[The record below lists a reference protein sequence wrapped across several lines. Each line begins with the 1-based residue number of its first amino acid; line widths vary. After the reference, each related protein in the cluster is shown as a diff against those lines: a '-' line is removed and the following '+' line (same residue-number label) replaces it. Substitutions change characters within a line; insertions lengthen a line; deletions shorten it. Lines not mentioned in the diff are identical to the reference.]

1 MIMRITVGTKIWGS
15 LCMVLLVLLVVGGV
29 SLRVTDRLTADAAW
43 RSHTYQVQGSITEL
57 LSIMQ
62 DVETG
67 QRGFLITGDPK
78 FLEPY
83 ESALGR
89 LQPGIRTLRNLIA
102 DNQDQV
108 RNMDRAEEFIAVKTE
123 SMRMNVDIRRNQGFQ
138 ESQAAVMTLRGQKAM
153 DDFRGV
159 IAQMHAVEDTLLRQ
173 REAELD
179 DTTEMAR
186 ASVIGGALIA
196 GLLVLASGLYLSRN
210 IATPLQEITRIA
222 ERIGTGDLTVT
233 LTPSSRTDEVGI
245 LSDTFMRMT
254 RSLRQLMQE
263 LSEGINVLGS
273 AGSQIVSTTAQVA
286 ASAAETATALA
297 ETSSTMEEV
306 RKTSQL
312 STEKAR
318 HVADTAQ
325 ATAQI
330 SATGKR
336 AVEQSIAGINL
347 VRDQIG
353 AIAEAVIKLSEQSQ
367 AIGTIVASVNDL
379 AEQSNLLAV
388 NAAIEAARAGE
399 QGKGFVVVATEVKS
413 LAEQSKEA
421 TAQVRAILTDIQKA
435 TATAVL
441 AAEQGSKAVDAGVRQ
456 SLEAGQAIEHLAQNI
471 AIATQASTQIVAS
484 NQQQQ
489 VGIDQVALA
498 MDSIR
503 QASTQNTVATKQAE
517 TAAHNLNALGHK
529 LKSLVSQYRA

>member
-1 MIMRITVGTKIWGS
+1 MKMMVGTKIWGC
-15 LCMVLLVLLVVGGV
+15 LCLVLFVLLGVGAV
-29 SLRVTDRLTADAAW
+29 SLKTMNDLTDASVWTVHSHRVESRLGD
-43 RSHTYQVQGSITEL
+43 L
-57 LSIMQ
+57 LSAVQ

-67 QRGFLITGDPK
+67 QRGYVITGEVRY
-78 FLEPY
+78 LQPY
-83 ESALGR
+83 EAALR
-89 LQPGIRTLRNLIA
+89 SVDGIVADLRTLLR
-102 DNQDQV
+102 DNPDQL
-108 RNMDRAEEFIAVKTE
+108 RNMERLERAMQAKLEEVRLARQARQADGFAAAQALILSDRG
-123 SMRMNVDIRRNQGFQ
+123 RQ
-138 ESQAAVMTLRGQKAM
+138 AM
-153 DDFRGV
+153 DDFR
-159 IAQMHAVEDTLLRQ
+159 AVLAEMRTVEQRLLTL
-173 REAELD
+173 RETAKDRNVELAN
-179 DTTEMAR
+179 TAI
-186 ASVIGGALIA
+186 IGGALAASVIV
-196 GLLVLASGLYLSRN
+196 LLSGLFLSAN
-210 IATPLQEITRIA
+210 IAAPLRDITQTA
-222 ERIGTGDLTVT
+222 ERIGKGDLTT
-233 LTPSSRTDEVGI
+233 DIATSGRQDEVGI
-245 LSDTFMRMT
+245 LSNTFRDMT

-263 LSEGINVLGS
+263 LSEGVNVLGT

-336 AVEQSIAGINL
+336 AVEQSVAGITA
-347 VRDQIG
+347 VREQIG
-353 AIAEAVIKLSEQSQ
+353 SIAEAVIKLSEQSQ

-399 QGKGFVVVATEVKS
+399 QGKGFVVVAAEVKS

-421 TAQVRAILTDIQKA
+421 TSQVRAILGDIQKA

-456 SLEAGQAIEHLAQNI
+456 AQEAGQAIERLAQNI
-471 AIATQASTQIVAS
+471 AVATQASVQIVAS

-503 QASTQNTVATKQAE
+503 QASSQNTIATKQAE

-529 LKSLVSQYRA
+529 LKSLVSHYKA

>member
-1 MIMRITVGTKIWGS
+1 MKIMVGTKIWTC
-15 LCMVLLVLLVVGGV
+15 LLLVLAVLLVVGGV
-29 SLRVTDRLTADAAW
+29 SLQVTQRLVQDADW
-43 RSHTYQVQGSITEL
+43 RSHSYQVQARLLEL
-57 LSIMQ
+57 LSAVQ
-62 DVETG
+62 DIETG
-67 QRGFLITGDPK
+67 QRGYVITGDDR
-78 FLEPY
+78 FRRPY
-83 ESALGR
+83 EDGVQR
-89 LQPGIRTLRNLIA
+89 LTPALRNVRELTQ
-102 DNQDQV
+102 DNPVQQ
-108 RNMDRAEEFIAVKTE
+108 RNMDRVDQVVEEKLDAMRTTAE
-123 SMRMNVDIRRNQGFQ
+123 IRRNQGFD
-138 ESQAAVMTLRGQKAM
+138 AAREQVLTERGKRAM
-153 DDFRGV
+153 DDFRAL
-159 IAQMHAVEDTLLRQ
+159 ISTMREEENRLLKE
-173 REAELD
+173 REAELRSTID
-179 DTTEMAR
+179 AATAT
-186 ASVIGGALIA
+186 VIGGALIA
-196 GLLVLASGLYLSRN
+196 SLLVLASGLYLGRN
-210 IATPLQEITRIA
+210 IAGPLQEITLIA
-222 ERIGTGDLTVT
+222 ERIGRGDLTVSIPPT
-233 LTPSSRTDEVGI
+233 RRQDEVGI
-245 LSDTFMRMT
+245 LTETFERMT
-254 RSLRQLMQE
+254 RGLRTLMQE

-312 STEKAR
+312 STDKAR

-336 AVEQSIAGINL
+336 AVEQSIAGITL
-347 VRDQIG
+347 VREQIG

-399 QGKGFVVVATEVKS
+399 QGKGFVVVASEVKS

-421 TAQVRAILTDIQKA
+421 TAQVRAILGDIQKA

-441 AAEQGSKAVDAGVRQ
+441 AAEQGSKAVDAGVKQ
-456 SLEAGQAIEHLAQNI
+456 SLEAGQAIENLAQNI
-471 AIATQASTQIVAS
+471 AVATQASTQIVAS

-517 TAAHNLNALGHK
+517 TAAHNLNALGLK
-529 LKSLVSQYRA
+529 LKTLVSQYQA

>member
-43 RSHTYQVQGSITEL
+43 RSHTYQVQGAITEL

-83 ESALGR
+83 ENALGR
-89 LQPGIRTLRNLIA
+89 LQPGIRSLRNLIA
-102 DNQDQV
+102 DNPDQV

-173 REAELD
+173 REAELE

-222 ERIGTGDLTVT
+222 ERIGSGDLTVT
-233 LTPSSRTDEVGI
+233 LTPSTRADEVGT

-263 LSEGINVLGS
+263 LAEGINVLGS

-456 SLEAGQAIEHLAQNI
+456 SLEAGQAIENLAHNI

>member
-1 MIMRITVGTKIWGS
+1 MIMRVTVGTKIWGS

-43 RSHTYQVQGSITEL
+43 RSHTYQVQGAITEL

-89 LQPGIRTLRNLIA
+89 LQPGIRSLRNLIT
-102 DNQDQV
+102 DNPDQM
-108 RNMDRAEEFIAVKTE
+108 RNMDRAEEFIAVKAE

-173 REAELD
+173 REAELKE
-179 DTTEMAR
+179 TTEMAR

-222 ERIGTGDLTVT
+222 ERIGSGDLTVT
-233 LTPSSRTDEVGI
+233 LTPSTRADEVGT

-263 LSEGINVLGS
+263 LAEGINVLGA

-456 SLEAGQAIEHLAQNI
+456 SLEAGQAIENLAQNI

>member
-29 SLRVTDRLTADAAW
+29 SLRVTERLSDDAAW
-43 RSHTYQVQGSITEL
+43 RSHTYQVQGAITEL

-67 QRGFLITGDPK
+67 QRGYLITGDPK

-89 LQPGIRTLRNLIA
+89 LQPSIRALRNLVN
-102 DNQDQV
+102 DNPEQL
-108 RNMDRAEEFIAVKTE
+108 RNMDRAEEFIAIKTD
-123 SMRMNVDIRRNQGFQ
+123 SMRTNVEIRRSQGFQ
-138 ESQAAVMTLRGQKAM
+138 ETQAAVMTMRGQKAM
-153 DDFRGV
+153 DDFRAV
-159 IAQMHAVEDTLLRQ
+159 IAQMHQVEETLLRK
-173 REAELD
+173 REAELRE
-179 DTTEMAR
+179 TTDMAH

-196 GLLVLASGLYLSRN
+196 SLLVLASGLYLSRN
-210 IATPLQEITRIA
+210 IASPLQEITRIA
-222 ERIGTGDLTVT
+222 ERIGAGDLTMT
-233 LTPSSRTDEVGI
+233 LVPSKRGDEVGT

-254 RSLRQLMQE
+254 RNLRQLMQE

-312 STEKAR
+312 STDKAR

-336 AVEQSIAGINL
+336 AVEQTIAGINL

-456 SLEAGQAIEHLAQNI
+456 SLEAGQAIEHLAQHI

>member
-1 MIMRITVGTKIWGS
+1 MKITVGKKIWS
-15 LCMVLLVLLVVGGV
+15 CLALLLMVVLGVGWV
-29 SLRVTDRLTADAAW
+29 SLDTTARLTEAARW
-43 RSHTYQVQGSITEL
+43 SEHTHLVQNRLGEL
-57 LSIMQ
+57 LSAVQ
-62 DVETG
+62 DIESG
-67 QRGFLITGDPK
+67 QRGFVIAGETP

-83 ESALGR
+83 EAGRRALEDILPDLRR
-89 LQPGIRTLRNLIA
+89 LTS
-102 DNQDQV
+102 DNAEQQ
-108 RNMDRAEEFIAVKTE
+108 RNMDRVEQAARNRLIEAQRRI
-123 SMRMNVDIRRNQGFQ
+123 DLRRNEGFEAAQRAVQGDTGR
-138 ESQAAVMTLRGQKAM
+138 QAMVEFRAAIGQMLGIEAN
-153 DDFRGV
+153 
-159 IAQMHAVEDTLLRQ
+159 LLAQ
-173 REAELD
+173 REAEKAESTRLANL
-179 DTTEMAR
+179 T
-186 ASVIGGALIA
+186 VIGGALLAAVIVLLA
-196 GLLVLASGLYLSRN
+196 GIFLSAN
-210 IATPLQEITRIA
+210 IVAPLRDITATA
-222 ERIGTGDLTVT
+222 ERIGKGDLTNDI
-233 LTPSSRTDEVGI
+233 LPSLRDDEVGI
-245 LSDTFMRMT
+245 LNNTFREMT
-254 RSLRQLMQE
+254 RGLRQLIQE
-263 LSEGINVLGS
+263 LSEGVNVLGT
-273 AGSQIVSTTAQVA
+273 AGSQIVSTTAQVS

-336 AVEQSIAGINL
+336 AVEQSVAGIGL
-347 VRDQIG
+347 VREQIG
-353 AIAEAVIKLSEQSQ
+353 SIAEAVIKLSEQSQ

-399 QGKGFVVVATEVKS
+399 QGKGFVVVAAEVKS
-413 LAEQSKEA
+413 LAEQSKQA
-421 TAQVRAILTDIQKA
+421 TAQVRTILGDIQKA

-441 AAEQGSKAVDAGVRQ
+441 AAEQGSKAVDTGVKQ
-456 SLEAGQAIEHLAQNI
+456 AQEAGQAIERLAQNI
-471 AIATQASTQIVAS
+471 ALATQASTQIVAS

-503 QASTQNTVATKQAE
+503 QASSQNTIATKQAE

-529 LKSLVSQYRA
+529 LKALVGQYRA

>member
-43 RSHTYQVQGSITEL
+43 RSHTYQVQGAITEL

-83 ESALGR
+83 ENALGR
-89 LQPGIRTLRNLIA
+89 LQPGIRSLRNLIA
-102 DNQDQV
+102 DNPDQV

-173 REAELD
+173 REAELE

-263 LSEGINVLGS
+263 LAEGINVLGS

-456 SLEAGQAIEHLAQNI
+456 SLEAGQAIENLAHNI

>member
-1 MIMRITVGTKIWGS
+1 MKITVGKKIWGC
-15 LCMVLLVLLVVGGV
+15 LGLLLLVVLGVGWV
-29 SLRVTDRLTADAAW
+29 SLDTTARLTEAARW
-43 RSHTYQVQGSITEL
+43 SVHTHEVQNRLGDLMSAV
-57 LSIMQ
+57 Q
-62 DVETG
+62 DIESG
-67 QRGFLITGDPK
+67 QRGFVITGQEPFLQPYENGRRQMEETIPVLRRMIGDNPEQMRNLDRVEQAARNRLAEAQTRIDARRRDGFEAAQKLITSDTGRQAM
-78 FLEPY
+78 LEF
-83 ESALGR
+83 
-89 LQPGIRTLRNLIA
+89 
-102 DNQDQV
+102 
-108 RNMDRAEEFIAVKTE
+108 RAAIKV
-123 SMRMNVDIRRNQGFQ
+123 MLDI
-138 ESQAAVMTLRGQKAM
+138 ESQLLEQRNAAKDESTRLAN
-153 DDFRGV
+153 
-159 IAQMHAVEDTLLRQ
+159 IA
-173 REAELD
+173 
-179 DTTEMAR
+179 
-186 ASVIGGALIA
+186 VIGGAL
-196 GLLVLASGLYLSRN
+196 LASVIVLLSGLFLSTN
-210 IATPLQEITRIA
+210 IVAPLREITATA
-222 ERIGTGDLTVT
+222 ERIGRGDLTNDIAA
-233 LTPSSRTDEVGI
+233 SDRSDEVGI
-245 LSDTFMRMT
+245 LNNTFRDMT
-254 RSLRQLMQE
+254 KGLRQLIQE
-263 LSEGINVLGS
+263 LVEGVNVLGT
-273 AGSQIVSTTAQVA
+273 AGSQIVSTTAQVS

-336 AVEQSIAGINL
+336 AVEQSVAGITL
-347 VRDQIG
+347 VREQIG

-399 QGKGFVVVATEVKS
+399 QGKGFVVVAAEVKS
-413 LAEQSKEA
+413 LAEQSKQA
-421 TAQVRAILTDIQKA
+421 TGQVRAILGDIQKA

-441 AAEQGSKAVDAGVRQ
+441 AAEQGSKAVDAGVKQ
-456 SLEAGQAIEHLAQNI
+456 AQEAGQAIERLAQNI
-471 AIATQASTQIVAS
+471 ALATQASTQIVAS

-503 QASTQNTVATKQAE
+503 QASSQNTVATKQAE

-529 LKSLVSQYRA
+529 LKSLVGQYKA

>member
-1 MIMRITVGTKIWGS
+1 MKITVGKKIWGC
-15 LCMVLLVLLVVGGV
+15 LGLLLLVVLGVGWV
-29 SLRVTDRLTADAAW
+29 SLDTTARLSEAARW
-43 RSHTYQVQGSITEL
+43 SEHSHQVQNRLGKL
-57 LSIMQ
+57 LSAVQ
-62 DVETG
+62 DIETG
-67 QRGFLITGDPK
+67 QRGFVITGDEK

-83 ESALGR
+83 EDGR
-89 LQPGIRTLRNLIA
+89 QAMETVIA
-102 DNQDQV
+102 
-108 RNMDRAEEFIAVKTE
+108 
-123 SMRMNVDIRRNQGFQ
+123 DIRRMTSDNPEQQ
-138 ESQAAVMTLRGQKAM
+138 RNLDRVEQAARNRLTQAQIRIDTRRTSGFEAAQQQVAGDRGRQAM
-153 DDFRGV
+153 QEFRAAIEQMQMV
-159 IAQMHAVEDTLLRQ
+159 EAQLLAIREEAKQQNTRIAN
-173 REAELD
+173 
-179 DTTEMAR
+179 MA
-186 ASVIGGALIA
+186 VIGGALLA
-196 GLLVLASGLYLSRN
+196 GVIVLLSGVFLSTN
-210 IATPLQEITRIA
+210 IVVPLREITVIA
-222 ERIGTGDLTVT
+222 ERIGRGDLTT
-233 LTPSSRTDEVGI
+233 EIPPLSREDEVGI
-245 LSDTFMRMT
+245 LNNTFRDMT
-254 RSLRQLMQE
+254 RGLRQLVLE
-263 LSEGINVLGS
+263 LAEGVNVLGT
-273 AGSQIVSTTAQVA
+273 AGSQIVSTTAQVS

-330 SATGKR
+330 SSTGKR
-336 AVEQSIAGINL
+336 AVEQSVAGIGL
-347 VRDQIG
+347 VREQIG

-399 QGKGFVVVATEVKS
+399 QGKGFVVVAAEVKS
-413 LAEQSKEA
+413 LAEQSKQA
-421 TAQVRAILTDIQKA
+421 TAQVRAILGDIQKA

-441 AAEQGSKAVDAGVRQ
+441 AAEQGSKAVDAGVKQ
-456 SLEAGQAIEHLAQNI
+456 AQEAGQAIERLAQNI
-471 AIATQASTQIVAS
+471 ALATQASTQIVAS

-503 QASTQNTVATKQAE
+503 QASSQNTIATKQAE

-529 LKSLVSQYRA
+529 LKSLVGQYKA

>member
-29 SLRVTDRLTADAAW
+29 SLRVTERLSDDAAW

-67 QRGFLITGDPK
+67 QRGYLITGDPK

-83 ESALGR
+83 ESALSR
-89 LQPGIRTLRNLIA
+89 LQPSIRALRNLVN
-102 DNQDQV
+102 DNPEQL
-108 RNMDRAEEFIAVKTE
+108 RNMDRAEEFIAVKID
-123 SMRMNVDIRRNQGFQ
+123 SMRTNVEIRRSQGFQ
-138 ESQAAVMTLRGQKAM
+138 ETQAAVMTMRGQKAM
-153 DDFRGV
+153 DDFRSV
-159 IAQMHAVEDTLLRQ
+159 IAQMHQVEDTLLRK
-173 REAELD
+173 REAELRE
-179 DTTEMAR
+179 TTDLAH

-196 GLLVLASGLYLSRN
+196 SLLVLASGLYLSRN
-210 IATPLQEITRIA
+210 IASPLQEITRIA
-222 ERIGTGDLTVT
+222 ERIGAGDLTMT
-233 LTPSSRTDEVGI
+233 LVPSKRGDEVGT

-254 RSLRQLMQE
+254 RNLRQLMLE

-312 STEKAR
+312 STDKAR

-325 ATAQI
+325 ATSQI

-336 AVEQSIAGINL
+336 AVEQAIAGINL

-353 AIAEAVIKLSEQSQ
+353 SIAEAVIKLSEQSQ

-421 TAQVRAILTDIQKA
+421 TAQVRAILGDIQKA

-471 AIATQASTQIVAS
+471 ATATQASTQIVAS

>member
-43 RSHTYQVQGSITEL
+43 RSHTYQVQGAITEL

-83 ESALGR
+83 ENALGR
-89 LQPGIRTLRNLIA
+89 LQPGVRSLRNLIA
-102 DNQDQV
+102 DNPDQV

-173 REAELD
+173 REAELE

-456 SLEAGQAIEHLAQNI
+456 SLEAGQAIENLAHNI

>member
-15 LCMVLLVLLVVGGV
+15 LCLVLLVLLVVGGV
-29 SLRVTDRLTADAAW
+29 SLKVTEQLSDDAAW

-67 QRGFLITGDPK
+67 QRGYLITGDPK

-83 ESALGR
+83 EAALAR
-89 LQPGIRTLRNLIA
+89 LQPAIRTLRTLVK
-102 DNQDQV
+102 DNEDQL
-108 RNMDRAEEFIAVKTE
+108 RNMDKAEEFIGVKVD
-123 SMRMNVDIRRNQGFQ
+123 SMRINVEIRRDQGFQ
-138 ESQAAVMTLRGQKAM
+138 ETQAALMTLRGKKAM
-153 DDFRGV
+153 DDFRSV
-159 IAQMHAVEDTLLRQ
+159 IAQMHRQEDKLLAE
-173 REAELD
+173 RELELKK
-179 DTTEMAR
+179 TTTTAH
-186 ASVIGGALIA
+186 ASVVGGALIA
-196 GLLVLASGLYLSRN
+196 ALLVLASGLYLSRN
-210 IATPLQEITRIA
+210 IAGPLQEITQIA
-222 ERIGTGDLTVT
+222 ERIGAGDLTMT
-233 LTPSSRTDEVGI
+233 LVPSKRGDEVGI

-254 RSLRQLMQE
+254 RNLRQLMQE

-286 ASAAETATALA
+286 ASAAQTATALA

-312 STEKAR
+312 STDKAR

-336 AVEQSIAGINL
+336 AVEQAITGINL

-353 AIAEAVIKLSEQSQ
+353 SIAEAVIKLSEQSQ

-421 TAQVRAILTDIQKA
+421 TAQVRNILSDIQKA

-471 AIATQASTQIVAS
+471 AVATQASTQIVAS

>member
-1 MIMRITVGTKIWGS
+1 MKITVGKKIWGC
-15 LCMVLLVLLVVGGV
+15 LGLLLLVVLGVGWV
-29 SLRVTDRLTADAAW
+29 SLDTTARLTEAARW
-43 RSHTYQVQGSITEL
+43 SEHTHEVQKRLTDLMSA
-57 LSIMQ
+57 MQ

-67 QRGFLITGDPK
+67 QRGYVITGEVRY
-78 FLEPY
+78 LVPY
-83 ESALGR
+83 EAGLR
-89 LQPGIRTLRNLIA
+89 ELDVIVRDLRTLTT
-102 DNQDQV
+102 DNPEQQ
-108 RNMDRAEEFIAVKTE
+108 RNMDRLEATMRAKTDEVTAIAEL
-123 SMRMNVDIRRNQGFQ
+123 RRKDGF
-138 ESQAAVMTLRGQKAM
+138 EAAQRQILTDRGKQAM
-153 DDFRGV
+153 DEFRA
-159 IAQMHAVEDTLLRQ
+159 ILRQ
-173 REAELD
+173 MNAIEARLLLQRDQAKEDNIKL
-179 DTTEMAR
+179 ANL
-186 ASVIGGALIA
+186 AVIGGALLAAVIV
-196 GLLVLASGLYLSRN
+196 LLSGVFLSAN
-210 IATPLQEITRIA
+210 IVTPLREITATA
-222 ERIGTGDLTVT
+222 ERIGKGDLTNDIKVMD
-233 LTPSSRTDEVGI
+233 RGDEVGI
-245 LSDTFMRMT
+245 LNNTFRDMT
-254 RSLRQLMQE
+254 KGLRQLIQE
-263 LSEGINVLGS
+263 LLEGVNVLGT
-273 AGSQIVSTTAQVA
+273 AGSQIVSTTAQVS

-318 HVADTAQ
+318 HVAETAQ

-336 AVEQSIAGINL
+336 SVEQSVAGITL
-347 VRDQIG
+347 VREQIG

-399 QGKGFVVVATEVKS
+399 QGKGFVVVAAEVKS
-413 LAEQSKEA
+413 LAEQSKQA
-421 TAQVRAILTDIQKA
+421 TAQVRAILGDIQKA

-441 AAEQGSKAVDAGVRQ
+441 AAEQGSKAVDAGVKQ
-456 SLEAGQAIEHLAQNI
+456 AQEAGQSIERLAQNI
-471 AIATQASTQIVAS
+471 ALATQASTQIVAS

-503 QASTQNTVATKQAE
+503 QASSQNTIATKQAE

-529 LKSLVSQYRA
+529 LKSLVGQYKA

>member
-1 MIMRITVGTKIWGS
+1 MIMRITVGTKIWGC

-29 SLRVTDRLTADAAW
+29 SLTVTERMSTDAAW
-43 RSHTYQVQGSITEL
+43 RSHTYQVQGAITEL

-62 DVETG
+62 DIETG
-67 QRGFLITGDPK
+67 QRGYLITGDPK

-83 ESALGR
+83 ETALGR
-89 LQPGIRTLRNLIA
+89 LQPAIRSLRTLLQ
-102 DNQDQV
+102 DNEEQL
-108 RNMDRAEEFIAVKTE
+108 RNMDKAEEFIDVKAD
-123 SMRMNVDIRRNQGFQ
+123 SMRTNVDIRRNQGFQ
-138 ESQAAVMTLRGQKAM
+138 ETQAALMTLRGKKAM

-159 IAQMHAVEDTLLRQ
+159 VAQMHSVEDRLLAK
-173 REAELD
+173 REQELKE
-179 DTTEMAR
+179 TTAMAH
-186 ASVIGGALIA
+186 ATVIGGALIA
-196 GLLVLASGLYLSRN
+196 SLLVLASGLYLSRN
-210 IATPLQEITRIA
+210 IAGPLREITQIA
-222 ERIGTGDLTVT
+222 ERIGAGDLTVT
-233 LTPSSRTDEVGI
+233 LLPSKRGDEVGT

-254 RSLRQLMQE
+254 RNLRQLMQE

-312 STEKAR
+312 STDKAR

-325 ATAQI
+325 TTAQI

-336 AVEQSIAGINL
+336 AVEQTIAGINL
-347 VRDQIG
+347 VREQIG
-353 AIAEAVIKLSEQSQ
+353 SIAEAVIKLSEQSQ

-421 TAQVRAILTDIQKA
+421 TSQVRAILSDIQKA

-441 AAEQGSKAVDAGVRQ
+441 AAEQGAKAVDAGVRQ

-471 AIATQASTQIVAS
+471 ATATQASTQIVAS